1 MARSRGGIPDVVPPS
16 YFGPEPIDAWYLMG
30 GQIDWAAILDVAEL
44 LGVEDVEM
52 LVHGL
57 IEIRQYFIRQRAA
70 EEFIRQQKR
79 GR

>member
-1 MARSRGGIPDVVPPS
+1 MAPA

-30 GQIDWAAILDVAEL
+30 GEIVWSAVVDVADL
-44 LGVEDVEM
+44 LGVQDIEM

-70 EEFIRQQKR
+70 EERMR
-79 GR
+79 ESRRR